1 MFLTSSTASSSL
13 ASSKHALVTGGG
25 GFLGFALVKQLLA
38 AGYRVRSFA
47 RQHYVA
53 LDQLGV
59 ESVRGDLARA
69 ADVQRAVQGVSIV
82 FHVAARAGVW
92 GKRQLYYV
100 PNVIGTQHVVEA
112 CLQHKVKYLIYT
124 GSPSVTFTGQAQ
136 EGVNEDVPYT
146 QKFFCAYQETKTIAE
161 QYVLQN
167 RHPDLYTLALRPH
180 LIWGVGDPHFLP
192 RLLARAHRLRFIGDG
207 TNRIDTTYLSDA
219 AAAHVCAAQ
228 ALCHN
233 HALSGRS
240 YFISSGEPQ
249 CVSTFLNAL
258 LTACGQPAISKK
270 IPRQVG
276 LYLGRL
282 GESIFRMLGSQR
294 EPPLTYFVAAQLAQA
309 HWYDIS
315 KARQELGYQPQV
327 SLAQGCAALREI
339 YASAGS

>member
-1 MFLTSSTASSSL
+1 MFTGKTKEIDPSRASL
-13 ASSKHALVTGGG
+13 KHALVTGGG

-69 ADVQRAVQGVSIV
+69 ADVQRAVRGVDIV

-180 LIWGVGDPHFLP
+180 LIWGVGDPHFFAALAGTCPSPAFYRRWQQPHRYNLP
-192 RLLARAHRLRFIGDG
+192 QRCCR
-207 TNRIDTTYLSDA
+207 SS
-219 AAAHVCAAQ
+219 C
-228 ALCHN
+228 LCRT
-233 HALSGRS
+233 STV
-240 YFISSGEPQ
+240 PQ
-249 CVSTFLNAL
+249 
-258 LTACGQPAISKK
+258 
-270 IPRQVG
+270 PRP
-276 LYLGRL
+276 
-282 GESIFRMLGSQR
+282 QR
-294 EPPLTYFVAAQLAQA
+294 AQL
-309 HWYDIS
+309 
-315 KARQELGYQPQV
+315 LYQQ
-327 SLAQGCAALREI
+327 R
-339 YASAGS
+339 